1 MKSKIPQKLYV
12 VKKYIFARSASEAI
26 SKDKKTK
33 VYDCWVDEDY
43 KKQLVGAIGFAHY
56 NEEE

>member
-26 SKDKKTK
+26 RKDKKTPAED
-33 VYDCWVDEDY
+33 VWIDEDY
-43 KKQLVGAIGFAHY
+43 KKQLIGAIGFAHY
-56 NEEE
+56 EEE